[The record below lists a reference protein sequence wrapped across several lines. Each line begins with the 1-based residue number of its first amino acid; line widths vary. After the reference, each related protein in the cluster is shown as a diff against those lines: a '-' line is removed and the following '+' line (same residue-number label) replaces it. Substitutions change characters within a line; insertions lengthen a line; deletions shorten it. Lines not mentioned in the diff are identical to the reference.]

1 MADPIPQF
9 FLTLRNTIKI
19 YHWNTTSYPRHKA
32 TDDLVEK
39 VDTLSDKFVEIYIA
53 KYNRPADFKK
63 TITLTL
69 PPLTDESVKKY
80 LGEAIIYLESNL
92 QKRLSPKDT
101 DLFNIRDE
109 IIAEINQA
117 LYLFTLK

>member
-1 MADPIPQF
+1 M
-9 FLTLRNTIKI
+9 
-19 YHWNTTSYPRHKA
+19 SYPRHKA

-39 VDTLSDKFVEIYIA
+39 VDALSDKFVEIYIA

-69 PPLTDESVKKY
+69 PPLNDESVKKY
-80 LGEAIIYLESNL
+80 LGEAIVYLESNL